1 MATLLLSRNDM
12 FQCLANISK
21 TFWPNFFKFGMK
33 VGKVFAHQLVE
44 SIRSKLQNWLPW
56 KQFILLKNPQK
67 TFYLLP
73 FENLL
78 TKSLQIWYGHA
89 HWGGAQCGKVNLG
102 ENSKLVA
109 MVTKLFTKNI
119 LLAAI

>member
-1 MATLLLSRNDM
+1 MATLLLSRNNM

-21 TFWPNFFKFGMK
+21 TFWPNSFKFGMK

-67 TFYLLP
+67 NFYLLP

-89 HWGGAQCGKVNLG
+89 HWGGAQCGKVNLD
-102 ENSKLVA
+102 EN
-109 MVTKLFTKNI
+109 
-119 LLAAI
+119 